1 MKTYAF
7 LLFIFFILTEKKV
20 KYYFNSIINIIK
32 ISIIIP
38 VFNKEKY
45 LYDCLNSVI
54 NQTIQEIEII
64 CINDG
69 SIDKSLEILERYANM
84 DKRIIIIN
92 QKHQGPAISRNKG
105 IQISRGKFIAFL
117 DSDDN
122 YPNNLALELLYN
134 NAIQNKVYICGG
146 GIRSIQKNNATD
158 FKDLLFKYNGFV
170 NYYNYQYDLYYHR
183 YIYNARFLKRNH
195 LFFPNYL
202 RFQDPPFFIKAM
214 ALAKI
219 FYTVKNITY
228 IYKIDNFAND
238 TTKINPNSTKDIYK
252 GLKECLDLCEKYKL
266 YQLYCKIAKRINENW
281 FLDIVKNHINNNET
295 IYIISNILMNLNQKI
310 LKSRN
315 VSIIIND
322 YYINLL
328 K

>member
-1 MKTYAF
+1 
-7 LLFIFFILTEKKV
+7 
-20 KYYFNSIINIIK
+20 
-32 ISIIIP
+32 
-38 VFNKEKY
+38 
-45 LYDCLNSVI
+45 
-54 NQTIQEIEII
+54 
-64 CINDG
+64 
-69 SIDKSLEILERYANM
+69 
-84 DKRIIIIN
+84 
-92 QKHQGPAISRNKG
+92 
-105 IQISRGKFIAFL
+105 
-117 DSDDN
+117 
-122 YPNNLALELLYN
+122 
-134 NAIQNKVYICGG
+134 
-146 GIRSIQKNNATD
+146 
-158 FKDLLFKYNGFV
+158 
-170 NYYNYQYDLYYHR
+170 
-183 YIYNARFLKRNH
+183 
-195 LFFPNYL
+195 
-202 RFQDPPFFIKAM
+202 M

-252 GLKECLDLCEKYKL
+252 GLKECLDLCEKYK
-266 YQLYCKIAKRINENW
+266 LYCKIAKRINENW